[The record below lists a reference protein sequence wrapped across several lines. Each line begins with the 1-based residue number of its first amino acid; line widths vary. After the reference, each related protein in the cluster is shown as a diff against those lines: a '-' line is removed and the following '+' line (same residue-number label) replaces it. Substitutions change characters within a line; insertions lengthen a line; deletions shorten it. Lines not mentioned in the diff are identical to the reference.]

1 MKPRIRNTIYGLLI
15 MYYLVLNYFVEGE
28 IVKYSLQY
36 FLFVIPVLTFV
47 GTFSGSLISR
57 KHSLKAMICLV
68 FFMIVSSISLFR
80 LDMQTFLSTLLF
92 AGSLM
97 VIFNTRMTVGIGF
110 INLLFLVSIVGSV
123 ISYHLGGNVF
133 GYIPQPGGEANLA
146 AGDIGWRISLF
157 PLVAE
162 SGFFALLVILANYY
176 MNKSKSRFLFFG
188 LAFYFLIFSGSR
200 TALVIFVFFICF
212 LVVSHFFP
220 FRRRALYEIL
230 NPLLIGSFILLLSFK
245 SLLLLIKDTR
255 IGFLNEYI
263 FKSEKGMSEDASR
276 EDVATR
282 SWLWAEH
289 LRIYGGSPI
298 IGVGTFDFASLKTE
312 STKSYHA
319 STGSESFITGLL
331 ARVGLPALLM
341 VYLIFVIQRD
351 GMNSRNPLVYLISLF
366 IFISMISYGSFLV
379 PYNFMFL
386 LLFGVA
392 NNELSAVS
400 E

>member
-1 MKPRIRNTIYGLLI
+1 MKAHIKNTTYGLLI
-15 MYYLVLNYFVEGE
+15 MYYLVLNYFVEGV

-36 FLFVIPVLTFV
+36 FLFVTPVLIFV
-47 GTFSGSLISR
+47 GTFSAYLISK
-57 KHSLKAMICLV
+57 KHSSKGMICLV
-68 FFMIVSSISLFR
+68 FFMIVSAISLLR
-80 LDMQTFLSTLLF
+80 LDTPTFLSTFLF
-92 AGSLM
+92 AGSLI
-97 VIFNTRMTVGIGF
+97 VIFNTRMTVGIRF
-110 INLLFLVSIVGSV
+110 INLLFLLSILGSV
-123 ISYHLGGNVF
+123 VSYHLGSNAF
-133 GYIPQPGGEANLA
+133 GYIPQPVEGEDLTTGAV
-146 AGDIGWRISLF
+146 GWRISLF

-162 SGFFALLVILANYY
+162 SGFFALLVILTNYY
-176 MNKSKSRFLFFG
+176 LNKSRSRFVFIG

-200 TALVIFVFFICF
+200 TSLVIFVFFICF

-263 FKSEKGMSEDASR
+263 FKSESGMAEDASR

-289 LRIYGGSPI
+289 LRIYGRSPI
-298 IGVGTFDFASLKTE
+298 IGVGTFDFARLKTE
-312 STKSYHA
+312 GTKSYHA

-351 GMNSRNPLVYLISLF
+351 AMNSRNRLVYLISLF

-392 NNELSAVS
+392 NNELSTVS